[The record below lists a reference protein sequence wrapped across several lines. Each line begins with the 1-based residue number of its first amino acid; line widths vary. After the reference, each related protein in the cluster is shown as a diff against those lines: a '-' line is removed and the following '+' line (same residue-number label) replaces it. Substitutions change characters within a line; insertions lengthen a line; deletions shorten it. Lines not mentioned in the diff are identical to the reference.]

1 MTYSRKLAIGL
12 SNAKIVLGA
21 MQQTRFAIALVAVT
35 LYVLVSVAF
44 SQQTPPPLFYICN
57 ISLVTHSYN
66 ACVRRFEKHIHVSS
80 GTGIKLRF
88 CGVGSIHHTCTSSS
102 MLDTNVDLHFAGVK
116 MHLAEVFIV
125 PKKHRTMGIYIVTTL
140 GGTGA
145 VG

>member
-21 MQQTRFAIALVAVT
+21 MQETRFAIALVAVT

-44 SQQTPPPLFYICN
+44 SQQTPLFYICN

-88 CGVGSIHHTCTSSS
+88 LWGGKYSPYLHIV
-102 MLDTNVDLHFAGVK
+102 LDA
-116 MHLAEVFIV
+116 
-125 PKKHRTMGIYIVTTL
+125 
-140 GGTGA
+140 
-145 VG
+145 